1 MVPLISRHRSVYE
14 CLWMALSTTTT
25 IPHTTPFFSLSY
37 ILGHLRLLA
46 QGIGEAQQSEIIQ
59 GVSASL
65 VEKLGEGAAPLLLGS
80 DFNPAGGEGSWE
92 DDKYSI
98 VSMLALSRFSVSSGL
113 AG

>member
-1 MVPLISRHRSVYE
+1 MQGAAELQQKAAGGAAAVTE
-14 CLWMALSTTTT
+14 KALGD
-25 IPHTTPFFSLSY
+25 FFVREFPSMRPDY
-37 ILGHLRLLA
+37 MRN
-46 QGIGEAQQSEIIQ
+46 
-59 GVSASL
+59 GVKWL